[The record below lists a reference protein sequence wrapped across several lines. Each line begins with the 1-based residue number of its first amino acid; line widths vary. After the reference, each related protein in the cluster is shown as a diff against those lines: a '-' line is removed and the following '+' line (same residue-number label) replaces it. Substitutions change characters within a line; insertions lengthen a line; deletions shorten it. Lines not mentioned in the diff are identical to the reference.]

1 MLLVILIIII
11 VVAVSYGLRSRSELN
26 LNEKLY
32 LRRRGY
38 QATNESIERA
48 PVSKDLKLLGAIESL
63 SDVSPYARQR
73 AAEDLSRICA
83 AGNRDDRMLSPLIE
97 ALNDNDASVRSAV
110 ATALGNYG
118 DLASREALSTRLG
131 VEESIHVRASIERA
145 LQRMG

>member
-118 DLASREALSTRLG
+118 DLSSREALNTRLG